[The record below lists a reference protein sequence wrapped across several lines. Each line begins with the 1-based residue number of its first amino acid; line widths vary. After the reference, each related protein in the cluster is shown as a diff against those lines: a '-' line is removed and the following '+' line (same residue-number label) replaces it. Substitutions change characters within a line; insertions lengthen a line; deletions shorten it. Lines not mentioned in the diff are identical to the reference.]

1 MDRLAQ
7 AEAPGRQPG
16 RRGLLRLTRRPEFLA
31 VASRGR
37 RAATPGLVLQAWQRS
52 VTPSRSVAGGSTPP
66 AAAMRVGFTASRKV
80 GGAVERN
87 RAKRRLRALAAEILS
102 VHGCDGHDYVLIAR
116 RETVHRPFADLR
128 QDLLRALKRV
138 ARPG

>member
-7 AEAPGRQPG
+7 VEVPGRPPG
-16 RRGLLRLTRRPEFLA
+16 RRGLLRLTRRAEFLA

-37 RAATPGLVLQAWQRS
+37 RAATPGLVLQAWQRDAA
-52 VTPSRSVAGGSTPP
+52 PSQSPTGGRAPTS
-66 AAAMRVGFTASRKV
+66 AAMRVGFTASRKV

-87 RAKRRLRALAAEILS
+87 RTKRRLRALAAEILPA
-102 VHGCDGHDYVLIAR
+102 HGCDGHDYVLIAR
-116 RETVHRPFADLR
+116 RETIHRPFADLR

-138 ARPG
+138 SRPG